1 MSGIIESVYLP
12 GTPYSNALGLLLL
25 GYHFISINWVLL
37 ERNLMKNLLHK
48 NLKAYLPILL
58 YTIVFILLLL
68 IPTGY
73 EDAILYQGMDRTTAK
88 VLNTDNSM
96 LLSTGLIQSGE
107 QRCKL
112 LLLGGR
118 FEGAI
123 TEGIN
128 MLNGSL
134 EQDKLFSDGDRALV
148 VISYKDDRIISV
160 NMIDHYRIDKELI
173 LVGSFCILLILFA
186 GRTGIRALLSFG
198 ITILMIWKLLIPGYL
213 KGINPIL
220 SGLLIALIL
229 TIVTTTLVYGFNR
242 LAATAII
249 GSLLGT
255 AITAVLGIV
264 FTDLY
269 QIHGAIMPYSESLL
283 YSGYSNLNLTQIFMA
298 SIFIGSAGAV
308 MDLAV
313 DITSSIHE
321 VVQSKPTITRRE
333 AALSGIRVGR
343 AAIGTQTSTL
353 LFAYSGGY
361 LALLMVFMA
370 QGTPIY
376 NIMNYKYVASEILE
390 TIIGSIGLVTVAPFT
405 AAIGGILLTKTH
417 PSATQE
423 SM

>member
-1 MSGIIESVYLP
+1 M
-12 GTPYSNALGLLLL
+12 T
-25 GYHFISINWVLL
+25 NWALL
-37 ERNLMKNLLHK
+37 ESDRMKILLYK
-48 NLKAYLPILL
+48 YLKSYLPILL
-58 YTIVFILLLL
+58 YAIVFILLLL

-88 VLNTDNSM
+88 VLSTDNSM

-112 LLLGGR
+112 QLLGGR
-118 FEGAI
+118 FQGEN

-134 EQDKLFSDGDRALV
+134 EQDKLFSEGDRALI
-148 VISYKDDRIISV
+148 VISYKEDQIISV

-173 LVGSFCILLILFA
+173 LVGIFSILLILFA
-186 GRTGIRALLSFG
+186 GKTGIRALLSFG
-198 ITILMIWKLLIPGYL
+198 ITILMIWKLLVPGYL

-333 AALSGIRVGR
+333 AAISGIRVGR

-376 NIMNYKYVASEILE
+376 NILNYKYVASEILE
-390 TIIGSIGLVTVAPFT
+390 TMIGSIGLVTVAPFT
-405 AAIGGILLTKTH
+405 AVIGGILLTKTH
-417 PSATQE
+417 SHAPQE
-423 SM
+423 LN

>member
-1 MSGIIESVYLP
+1 
-12 GTPYSNALGLLLL
+12 
-25 GYHFISINWVLL
+25 
-37 ERNLMKNLLHK
+37 MKNIIYKHIKSL
-48 NLKAYLPILL
+48 LPILF
-58 YTIVFILLLL
+58 YTFLLLLLLL

-73 EDAILYQGMDRTTAK
+73 EDAILYKGMDRTTAR
-88 VLNTDNSM
+88 VLETDNSM

-112 LLLGGR
+112 QLLGGR
-118 FEGAI
+118 FQGELAV
-123 TEGIN
+123 GIN

-134 EQDKLFSDGDRALV
+134 EQDKLFTKGDKALV
-148 VISYKDDRIISV
+148 VISYKEEQIISI
-160 NMIDHYRIDKELI
+160 NMIDHFRFDKELI
-173 LVGSFCILLILFA
+173 LVVIFGFLLILFA
-186 GRTGIRALLSFG
+186 GKVGVRALLSFG
-198 ITILMIWKLLIPGYL
+198 ITILMIWKLLVPGYL
-213 KGINPIL
+213 QGINPVL
-220 SGLLIALIL
+220 SGLLITLIL
-229 TIVTTTLVYGFNR
+229 TIVTTTLVYGINR

-249 GSLLGT
+249 GSILGT
-255 AITAVLGIV
+255 AITAVLGII

-321 VVQSKPTITRRE
+321 VVQSNPSITRRE
-333 AALSGIRVGR
+333 AAISGIRVGR
-343 AAIGTQTSTL
+343 SAIGTQTSTL

-376 NIMNYKYVASEILE
+376 NILNYKFVASEILE

-405 AAIGGILLTKTH
+405 AVIGGILLTKVPH
-417 PSATQE
+417 LSSRNEAPDNINP
-423 SM
+423 

>member
-1 MSGIIESVYLP
+1 
-12 GTPYSNALGLLLL
+12 
-25 GYHFISINWVLL
+25 
-37 ERNLMKNLLHK
+37 MKILIQKHYK
-48 NLKAYLPILL
+48 SYLPILF
-58 YTIVFILLLL
+58 YAIVFILLLL

-73 EDAILYQGMDRTTAK
+73 EDAILYQGMDRTTAN
-88 VLNTDNSM
+88 VLSTDNSM

-112 LLLGGR
+112 QLLGGR
-118 FEGAI
+118 FQGEI
-123 TEGIN
+123 VEGIN

-134 EQDKLFSDGDRALV
+134 EQDKLFSEDDRALV
-148 VISYKDDRIISV
+148 VISYKDDQIINV
-160 NMIDHYRIDKELI
+160 NMIDHYRIDKEII
-173 LVGSFCILLILFA
+173 LVGIFSILLILFA
-186 GRTGIRALLSFG
+186 GKTGIRALLSFG

-242 LAATAII
+242 LAATAIV

-255 AITAVLGIV
+255 AITAVLGII

-269 QIHGAIMPYSESLL
+269 RIHGAIMPYSESLL

-321 VVQSKPTITRRE
+321 VVQSKPTITRKE
-333 AALSGIRVGR
+333 AAISGIRVGR

-376 NIMNYKYVASEILE
+376 NILNYKYVASEILE
-390 TIIGSIGLVTVAPFT
+390 TVIGSIGLVTVAPFT
-405 AAIGGILLTKTH
+405 AVIGGILLTKSH
-417 PSATQE
+417 PNTPQDLD
-423 SM
+423 

>member
-1 MSGIIESVYLP
+1 MKNSFRKNIKDYLP
-12 GTPYSNALGLLLL
+12 
-25 GYHFISINWVLL
+25 V
-37 ERNLMKNLLHK
+37 
-48 NLKAYLPILL
+48 LL

-88 VLNTDNSM
+88 VHNTDNSM

-112 LLLGGR
+112 QLLGGR
-118 FEGAI
+118 FQGEI

-173 LVGSFCILLILFA
+173 LVVSFCILLIFFA

-242 LAATAII
+242 LAATAIV

-255 AITAVLGIV
+255 AITAILGIV

-269 QIHGAIMPYSESLL
+269 KIH
-283 YSGYSNLNLTQIFMA
+283 
-298 SIFIGSAGAV
+298 
-308 MDLAV
+308 
-313 DITSSIHE
+313 
-321 VVQSKPTITRRE
+321 
-333 AALSGIRVGR
+333 
-343 AAIGTQTSTL
+343 
-353 LFAYSGGY
+353 
-361 LALLMVFMA
+361 
-370 QGTPIY
+370 
-376 NIMNYKYVASEILE
+376 
-390 TIIGSIGLVTVAPFT
+390 
-405 AAIGGILLTKTH
+405 
-417 PSATQE
+417 
-423 SM
+423 